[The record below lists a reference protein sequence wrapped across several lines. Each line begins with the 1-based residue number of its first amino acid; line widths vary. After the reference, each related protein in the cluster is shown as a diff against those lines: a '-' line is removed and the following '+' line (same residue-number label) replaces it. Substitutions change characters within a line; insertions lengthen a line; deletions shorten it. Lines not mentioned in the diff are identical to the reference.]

1 MAQDWEKAQSRLLNI
16 KAVRPILGALRTISL
31 GNWQLAINK
40 RHDIVQYNNQ
50 LIALV
55 AHLLLELENR
65 KATAKNRHETNVSR
79 INQNRLIVG
88 IGTERG
94 LCGRYNSILAQSI
107 SQLITESQELG
118 YTVQVGLL
126 GSRLSRTLYRDGLV
140 PEWSERMPVNRLPV
154 FHMAD
159 TMTRG
164 WLRMHQSGQI
174 SQVLIVYNKQQV
186 AGRYQPWA
194 SQLIPA
200 TLPELPVVDTW
211 PPYIIET
218 DPVDLLARVLFQWT
232 VAQFY
237 SYLLE
242 AGVTEHSARYQLME
256 SASQNAD
263 RLVDELTISIQSGRR
278 QQITREIQELAV
290 GAGLIG
296 RET

>member
-16 KAVRPILGALRTISL
+16 KAVKPILGALRTISL

-40 RHDIVQYNNQ
+40 RQNIVQYTNQ
-50 LIALV
+50 LMELV
-55 AHLLLELENR
+55 SHLFVDLKKKE
-65 KATAKNRHETNVSR
+65 AFAKNKRETNAG
-79 INQNRLIVG
+79 IAKQTRLIVG

-94 LCGRYNSILAQSI
+94 LCGRYNSVLAQYI
-107 SQLITESQELG
+107 SQLVAESQELG

-126 GSRLSRTLYRDGLV
+126 GSRLSRTLLRDGLV
-140 PEWSERMPVNRLPV
+140 LEWSEKMPVNRLPA

-159 TMTRG
+159 TLTRS
-164 WLRMHQSGQI
+164 WLRMYQSGQV
-174 SQVLIVYNKQQV
+174 SQVLIVYNKQQI
-186 AGRYQPWA
+186 AGHYQPWTG
-194 SQLIPA
+194 QLIPA
-200 TLPELPVVDTW
+200 ILPELPVVDTW

-218 DPVDLLARVLFQWT
+218 DPIDLFARILLQWT

-237 SYLLE
+237 SCLIE

-278 QQITREIQELAV
+278 QQITRELQELAV